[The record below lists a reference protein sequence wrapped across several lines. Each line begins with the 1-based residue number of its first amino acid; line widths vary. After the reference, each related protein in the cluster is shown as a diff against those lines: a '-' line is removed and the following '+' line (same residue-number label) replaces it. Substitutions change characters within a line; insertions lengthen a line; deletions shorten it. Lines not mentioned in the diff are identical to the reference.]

1 MKQFFN
7 IVVPMAGKGSRFTK
21 QGYKDS
27 KPFIDV
33 DGKPMIQRVIENLN
47 FEFDVEYKVIIL
59 CQKQD
64 FENYNFGIFPEI
76 FGHTNIEIVQID
88 GTTEGAACTLLLA
101 KEFIDNDVPVLSFN
115 TDQMIDYDVQGTF
128 DKMKEVDGGIPCFWG
143 DSEDWSYAKADENGH
158 VVEVAEKKVISND
171 ATAGYYYWTKGSDF
185 VKYAEEMIA
194 ANDRVNNEFYVA
206 PVYNYA
212 IKDNKKICITQVDK
226 VYELGT
232 PEYLERYL
240 DTLK

>member
-7 IVVPMAGKGSRFTK
+7 IVVPMAGRGSRFLE
-21 QGYKDS
+21 QGYTDS

-47 FEFDVEYKVIIL
+47 FEFDENYKVIIL
-59 CQKQD
+59 CQKED
-64 FENYNFGIFPEI
+64 FDNYNFEIFPEI
-76 FGHTNIEIVQID
+76 FGHDNIEVVQID
-88 GTTEGAACTLLLA
+88 GITEGAACTLLLA
-101 KEFIDNDVPVLSFN
+101 KEYIDNDVPMLSFN
-115 TDQMIDYDVQGTF
+115 TDQMIDYDVEGTF
-128 DKMKEVDGGIPCFWG
+128 NKMKAVDGGIPCFWG
-143 DSEDWSYAKADENGH
+143 DSEDWSYAKTDNQGR
-158 VVEVAEKKVISND
+158 VTEVAEKKVISND
-171 ATAGYYYWTKGSDF
+171 ATAGYYYWSKGSDF
-185 VKYAEEMIA
+185 VKYAEEMIN

-212 IKDNKKICITQVDK
+212 VKDGKNICITQVDK

-240 DTLK
+240 ETL